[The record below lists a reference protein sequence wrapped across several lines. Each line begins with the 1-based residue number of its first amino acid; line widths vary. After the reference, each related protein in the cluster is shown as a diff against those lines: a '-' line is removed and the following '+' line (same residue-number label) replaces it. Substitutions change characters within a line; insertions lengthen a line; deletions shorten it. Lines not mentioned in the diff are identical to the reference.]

1 MTALQRAIAHPAPV
15 PGMRSTSPVA
25 GLDRRS
31 VGAWDVLGQSVAA
44 VAPAAAATTI
54 PVMVATSA
62 GGATLPAVLAATV
75 LALLVSVSVNVFT
88 RRMAATGSLY
98 TFVSRALGPRAG
110 VVTGVSMLVGY
121 AFIAM
126 FALTGAAFYLGLL
139 AERLGVPVT
148 GSGWPGALIA
158 LLAVPVLVL
167 VVTLGGARRSTR
179 VALVME
185 TVSVLLIVA
194 LVAALLV
201 RTGPPDWSRMT
212 QGATAPGLVAGTV
225 IALTGF
231 VGFESAS
238 TLGVEA
244 RRPFSMVPRAV
255 TWTVVVSGVLYVGAV
270 AVQLTAFATLG
281 RDLGSS
287 TSPVNE
293 LSSAFG
299 PPWLTGVLDV
309 AVILSFLACAIASAT
324 AMARILFAMGRE
336 LVLPERFGHVHPARQ
351 VPTVATRSA
360 VAVIAVPPVV
370 ATGLDLDL
378 RALMDGLLVV
388 AAAGYL
394 TAYVLVCVA
403 APVFTHRIGES
414 RAWTTV
420 LSAAGAVLLSGA
432 LVVAL
437 AMQLVTPYAGA
448 TWVFVALLA
457 MGTALGWTRLAR
469 SPVARA
475 RVGLYDE
482 PTRQDVLGGG
492 P

>member
-1 MTALQRAIAHPAPV
+1 MTALQRAIAHPVPV
-15 PGMRSTSPVA
+15 PGMRSISPVA

-54 PVMVATSA
+54 PVLVAASA
-62 GGATLPAVLAATV
+62 GGATLPAVVAATV
-75 LALLVSVSVNVFT
+75 LALLVSVAVNAFT

-110 VVTGVSMLVGY
+110 VVTGVTMLVGY

-126 FALTGAAFYLGLL
+126 FALTGAAYYLGLL
-139 AERLGVPVT
+139 AERLGVTVPA
-148 GSGWPGALIA
+148 GWGPGAVIA
-158 LLAVPVLVL
+158 LLAVPVLV
-167 VVTLGGARRSTR
+167 VTLGGTRRSTR

-185 TVSVLLIVA
+185 SVSVLLIVA
-194 LVAALLV
+194 LVVALLV
-201 RTGPPDWSRMT
+201 RTGPPDLGAMT
-212 QGATAPGLVAGTV
+212 RGATAPGMVAGTV
-225 IALTGF
+225 LALTGF

-244 RRPFSMVPRAV
+244 RRPFSTVPRAV
-255 TWTVVVSGVLYVGAV
+255 TWTVVVSGVLYVAAV
-270 AVQLTAFATLG
+270 AVQLTAFQALG
-281 RDLGSS
+281 QDLGASA
-287 TSPVNE
+287 SPVNE

-299 PPWLTGVLDV
+299 PVWLAWVLDV

-336 LVLPERFGHVHPARQ
+336 LVLPERFGHAHPVRQ
-351 VPTVATRSA
+351 VPAVATRSA
-360 VAVIAVPPVV
+360 VAVIAGPPVV
-370 ATGLDLDL
+370 AAGLGLDL
-378 RALMDGLLVV
+378 RVLMDGLIVV

-403 APVFTHRIGES
+403 APVFTRRIGES
-414 RAWTTV
+414 RAWTTA
-420 LSAAGAVLLSGA
+420 LSWVGAVLISAA

-437 AMQLVTPYAGA
+437 AMQAMTVHGGA
-448 TWVFVALLA
+448 TWLFVVLLA
-457 MGTALGWTRLAR
+457 AGTALGWARLAR
-469 SPVARA
+469 SPVARG

-482 PTRQDVLGGG
+482 PTARDVLGGG